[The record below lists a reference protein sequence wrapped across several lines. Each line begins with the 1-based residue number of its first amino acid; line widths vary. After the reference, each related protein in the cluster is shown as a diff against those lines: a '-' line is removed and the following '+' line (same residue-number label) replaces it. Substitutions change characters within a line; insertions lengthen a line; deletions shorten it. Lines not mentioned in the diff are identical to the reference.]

1 MMKLRSKLQEY
12 EKLSSFISKNYGTS
26 LDKVDL
32 AVKGWNWGTAKFK
45 GLYSKYENVSIAC
58 SYL

>member
-45 GLYSKYENVSIAC
+45 GLYIKLEI
-58 SYL
+58 